1 MFEDVTSGD
10 KESFILQL
18 NKLKKHWKE
27 ENFMKIDKLLPQ
39 YFKNE
44 HQSNPHGLSRVGEP
58 VSDEIEELCSFQ
70 RAIPLISL
78 ELQILL
84 SFMDKKRRALHDLL
98 GIMEIGEKDKELE
111 LKSLHGVITE
121 DEKQ

>member
-1 MFEDVTSGD
+1 MSRAG
-10 KESFILQL
+10 ESIT
-18 NKLKKHWKE
+18 
-27 ENFMKIDKLLPQ
+27 
-39 YFKNE
+39 
-44 HQSNPHGLSRVGEP
+44 
-58 VSDEIEELCSFQ
+58 DEIRQELRSFQ

-98 GIMEIGEKDKELE
+98 GIMETGEKDKSLE

-121 DEKQ
+121 DEKRQFKKELNRDSITIVLSNRVFDVNQG